1 MLEDKEIK
9 VLVVDDSILFR
20 ETLSKM
26 LSEKRGIT
34 VVGTAGD
41 AYEASEKI
49 VQLQPDVVTL
59 DFEMPKMNGIEFL
72 KRLIPQYP
80 VPVIVVSSMT
90 INVFEALSVGAV
102 DFIKKPT
109 VKSPRDLMDFS
120 YELGRKITAAN
131 GARVIQKTASALAP
145 KSVAAAPAQATVS
158 ASTPITYRNKDL
170 VIALGASTGGPDALQ
185 TVLQGMPANSPPI
198 IITQHMPAG
207 FTKMYAERM
216 NRCCAIEVK
225 EAVDGDVLRP
235 GLAIIAAGDY
245 HLQLKKNST
254 GYYVSSRQGER
265 VSGHC
270 PSVDVMFTSVAEV
283 AGKNAIGAILTGMG
297 ADGAKGLLLMRKAG
311 AYTIG
316 QDEATCVVYGMPMVA
331 FTGGAVCQQAPL
343 GKIADIINKRVS
355 QQ

>member
-1 MLEDKEIK
+1 MFDDKEIK
-9 VLVVDDSILFR
+9 VLIVDDSLLFR
-20 ETLSKM
+20 ETLSRLLNDK
-26 LSEKRGIT
+26 KGIK

-49 VQLQPDVVTL
+49 VELEPDVVTL

-102 DFIKKPT
+102 DFIKKPA
-109 VKSPRDLMDFS
+109 VKTPKDMADFS
-120 YELGRKITAAN
+120 YELGRKVIAAN
-131 GARVIQKTASALAP
+131 GARVIQQTHITPPLVQTKTATSP
-145 KSVAAAPAQATVS
+145 AAGSEPPHVS
-158 ASTPITYRNKDL
+158 YRNKDL
-170 VIALGASTGGPDALQ
+170 IIALGASTGGPDALQ
-185 TVLQGMPANSPPI
+185 KVLQGLPANSPPI

-216 NRCCAIEVK
+216 NRCCAVEVK
-225 EAVDGDVLRP
+225 EAQDGDVLRP

-245 HLQLKKNST
+245 HLKLKKNAS

-297 ADGAKGLLLMRKAG
+297 ADGAKGLLLMRRAG

-331 FTGGAVCQQAPL
+331 FNGGAVCQQAPID
-343 GKIADIINKRVS
+343 KIAEIINRRVS